1 MVGTQN
7 AVFELQHMAQGAPES
22 ALRVTGRGPPRC
34 SGPWLEPPPSR
45 CASVT
50 AAFLELGVMSWLKHL
65 LMIHGLGACA
75 PFVDQS
81 LNKKETGGNVPRRS
95 IPS

>member
-1 MVGTQN
+1 
-7 AVFELQHMAQGAPES
+7 MAQGAPEPVH
-22 ALRVTGRGPPRC
+22 RITGGEPP
-34 SGPWLEPPPSR
+34 GAAVPWLEPPPSHG
-45 CASVT
+45 ASVT
-50 AAFLELGVMSWLKHL
+50 AAFLELGVKSWLKHL

-95 IPS
+95 TPS